1 MLRRLDRSASNVVAE
16 AGIPVFEDWPE
27 CAIECLRPG
36 LRQLL
41 TFGKAPAD
49 GGVTVDS
56 ARCRPGC
63 SHAVTG
69 RPAEVVGSMN
79 VSARQR
85 PSIRADPQRQA
96 PSPPA
101 CMRTPERRIPASRPA
116 AFAA

>member
-49 GGVTVDS
+49 GGGH
-56 ARCRPGC
+56 PGFG
-63 SHAVTG
+63 HQ
-69 RPAEVVGSMN
+69 
-79 VSARQR
+79 VS
-85 PSIRADPQRQA
+85 SGLLM
-96 PSPPA
+96 PSP
-101 CMRTPERRIPASRPA
+101 A
-116 AFAA
+116 APLKLSAA